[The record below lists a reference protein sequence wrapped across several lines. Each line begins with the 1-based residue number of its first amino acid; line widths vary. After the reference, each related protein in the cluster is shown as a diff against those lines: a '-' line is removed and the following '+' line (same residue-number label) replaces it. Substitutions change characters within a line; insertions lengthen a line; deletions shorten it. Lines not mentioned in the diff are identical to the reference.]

1 MSKSHKIIAIL
12 ASLTLGGCL
21 GGTDRP
27 QLFDMSA
34 YERGKSHF
42 SAGQF
47 GLAVKHFQSAVDSE
61 PASIEALNG
70 LAASYDRLGRYD
82 LSARYYERALAAD
95 PASSQTLNN
104 IGYSY
109 LMQDRFDLA
118 VAYLRDAQSRDGK
131 DPVVLANRKTAEESY
146 QEADLMRS
154 AEAAR
159 DNRHAP
165 PVSVP
170 SQPQVAAR
178 SPARRAPVASKRR
191 VKTWIE
197 RTAPTV
203 QSLITRPQTALLGAV
218 EDVGIDPQLAAY
230 QPQQPTAADLL
241 PDHATAP
248 MALDVLPS
256 PDRREAVRREVHPA
270 ATRPEAPRASDQA
283 WRVLMTAPATVPA
296 PVSDVP
302 ASTTDP
308 VPMTGP
314 ASMTD
319 PAPVIDPAAVEVVV
333 ASLDPAPE
341 MSDVA
346 PDQELPASV
355 AIVEVREPEV
365 TRRDLEPLDV
375 LDGAVFQAAAF
386 EDAAIQV
393 AAIQAAAIEI
403 TAAEATTVEATA
415 VEATAVEAT
424 TVEVTTVEVA
434 AIEDNALEAEN
445 GALKED
451 AAVEMAEVEVAS
463 LDAVVPGAPRVEAG
477 TTVAVAASL
486 PLVEVANGTGRL
498 NMAARL
504 RDHLEAEGV
513 SVKRLTNADNYWHR
527 ETTIFYRRGWRSYAE
542 KLARMLP
549 VAIELDDRDGQKSD
563 IRIELGGDL
572 LEFDRG
578 LYYAAMRSNGDH
590 RG

>member
-47 GLAVKHFQSAVDSE
+47 GLAVKHFQSAVNRE

-109 LMQDRFDLA
+109 LMQERFDLA

-146 QEADLMRS
+146 QEADLRRS

-165 PVSVP
+165 PVSAP
-170 SQPQVAAR
+170 LQPQVAAR

-415 VEATAVEAT
+415 VEAT

>member
-1 MSKSHKIIAIL
+1 MSKSHTIIAVL

-21 GGTDRP
+21 GGTDGP
-27 QLFDMSA
+27 QPIDMSA

-42 SAGQF
+42 SVGQF
-47 GLAVKHFQSAVDSE
+47 GLAVKHFQSAVDRE

-146 QEADLMRS
+146 QEADLRRS

-165 PVSVP
+165 PVSAP

-178 SPARRAPVASKRR
+178 SPARPAPVASKRR

-203 QSLITRPQTALLGAV
+203 QSLVTRPQTALLGAV

-230 QPQQPTAADLL
+230 QPQQPTAADFL

-256 PDRREAVRREVHPA
+256 PARREVVLREVHPA
-270 ATRPEAPRASDQA
+270 STRPEAPRPSDQA
-283 WRVLMTAPATVPA
+283 WRVLMTAPVTVPA
-296 PVSDVP
+296 PVTVVP

-314 ASMTD
+314 VSV
-319 PAPVIDPAAVEVVV
+319 PVEVVV
-333 ASLDPAPE
+333 ASLDPAHE

-355 AIVEVREPEV
+355 AIEEAHEPEV
-365 TRRDLEPLDV
+365 TLRDLEPFDA

-393 AAIQAAAIEI
+393 ASIQA
-403 TAAEATTVEATA
+403 TAVGVTAVGATA
-415 VEATAVEAT
+415 VEATAVET
-424 TVEVTTVEVA
+424 A
-434 AIEDNALEAEN
+434 AIETAAVEDSPLEAEN
-445 GALKED
+445 ESPRED
-451 AAVEMAEVEVAS
+451 VAVEMAEVQVAS
-463 LDAVVPGAPRVEAG
+463 LDAVVPGAPRVEG
-477 TTVAVAASL
+477 GLTVAVPASL

-498 NMAARL
+498 SMAARL
-504 RDHLEAEGV
+504 RNHLQAEGV
-513 SVKRLTNADNYWHR
+513 TVKRLTNADHYRHR

-563 IRIELGGDL
+563 VRIELGGDL

-590 RG
+590 RS

>member
-1 MSKSHKIIAIL
+1 
-12 ASLTLGGCL
+12 
-21 GGTDRP
+21 
-27 QLFDMSA
+27 
-34 YERGKSHF
+34 
-42 SAGQF
+42 
-47 GLAVKHFQSAVDSE
+47 V
-61 PASIEALNG
+61 
-70 LAASYDRLGRYD
+70 
-82 LSARYYERALAAD
+82 
-95 PASSQTLNN
+95 
-104 IGYSY
+104 
-109 LMQDRFDLA
+109 
-118 VAYLRDAQSRDGK
+118 VA
-131 DPVVLANRKTAEESY
+131 
-146 QEADLMRS
+146 
-154 AEAAR
+154 
-159 DNRHAP
+159 
-165 PVSVP
+165 
-170 SQPQVAAR
+170 
-178 SPARRAPVASKRR
+178 KRR

-203 QSLITRPQTALLGAV
+203 QSLVTRPQTALLGAV

-230 QPQQPTAADLL
+230 QPQQPLAADLL

-256 PDRREAVRREVHPA
+256 PDRREAVRREVHLES
-270 ATRPEAPRASDQA
+270 TRPEAPRASDQA
-283 WRVLMTAPATVPA
+283 WRVLMTTPATVPA
-296 PVSDVP
+296 PVTVVP
-302 ASTTDP
+302 ASTADP

-314 ASMTD
+314 A
-319 PAPVIDPAAVEVVV
+319 PVTDPAAVEVVV
-333 ASLDPAPE
+333 ASLDPAYE
-341 MSDVA
+341 MSGVV
-346 PDQELPASV
+346 PDQDLPASV
-355 AIVEVREPEV
+355 AVVEVREPEV
-365 TRRDLEPLDV
+365 TRRDLEPLDI

-403 TAAEATTVEATA
+403 TAAEAAA
-415 VEATAVEAT
+415 VEATKIEATTVEVTTVEVT

-434 AIEDNALEAEN
+434 AIQIAAVEATTIEATSVEATSVEATTIEVTTVEVGALEAEN
-445 GALKED
+445 GSLKED

-463 LDAVVPGAPRVEAG
+463 LGAVVPDAPRVEVG
-477 TTVAVAASL
+477 TTVAVPASL

-513 SVKRLTNADNYWHR
+513 TVKRLTNADHYWHR

-542 KLARMLP
+542 NLARMLP

-590 RG
+590 RS

>member
-1 MSKSHKIIAIL
+1 
-12 ASLTLGGCL
+12 
-21 GGTDRP
+21 
-27 QLFDMSA
+27 MSA

-47 GLAVKHFQSAVDSE
+47 GLAVKHFQSAVDRE

-109 LMQDRFDLA
+109 LLQDRFDLA

-146 QEADLMRS
+146 QEADLRRS
-154 AEAAR
+154 AEEAR

-165 PVSVP
+165 LVSAP

-178 SPARRAPVASKRR
+178 SPARRAPVVAKRR

-203 QSLITRPQTALLGAV
+203 QSLVTRPQTALLGAV

-230 QPQQPTAADLL
+230 QPQQPLAADLL

-256 PDRREAVRREVHPA
+256 PDRREAVRREVHLES
-270 ATRPEAPRASDQA
+270 TRPEAPRASDQA
-283 WRVLMTAPATVPA
+283 WRVLMTTPATVPA
-296 PVSDVP
+296 PVTVVP
-302 ASTTDP
+302 ASTADP

-314 ASMTD
+314 A
-319 PAPVIDPAAVEVVV
+319 PVTDPAAVEVVV
-333 ASLDPAPE
+333 ASLDPAYE
-341 MSDVA
+341 MSGVV
-346 PDQELPASV
+346 PDQDLPASV
-355 AIVEVREPEV
+355 AVVEVREPEV
-365 TRRDLEPLDV
+365 TRRDLEPLDI

-403 TAAEATTVEATA
+403 TAAESAAVEATKIEATTVEVA
-415 VEATAVEAT
+415 
-424 TVEVTTVEVA
+424 TVEVTTVEVG
-434 AIEDNALEAEN
+434 ALEAEN
-445 GALKED
+445 GSLKED

-463 LDAVVPGAPRVEAG
+463 LGAVVPDAPRVEVG
-477 TTVAVAASL
+477 TTVAVPASL

-513 SVKRLTNADNYWHR
+513 TVKRLTNADHYWHR

-542 KLARMLP
+542 NLARMLP

-590 RG
+590 RS